1 MDIFPGGAEAGLFEA
16 FTAPDTNRLLFL
28 ERLLKAKDIPCT
40 VVELAGRAH
49 IAVRFGKGAYHPF
62 FQTTTLIAHYDRD
75 EGPPPSPGANDNS
88 AACFLLVE
96 LAEKLL
102 TRENHNIM
110 ILFTGGEEAGKQG
123 VARQGA
129 FALGTGLR
137 RLNQTAGRV
146 FVLDACGRGDTLILS
161 AVAPPGGS
169 VLHRRKIRAF
179 YKDLEELRAEAAVLA
194 QKSCPG
200 RWLSLPT
207 PYSDNAGLLAAGIPA
222 QLITVLPREEAETL
236 LRTAGG
242 IPGEQFRR
250 LLLAFRD
257 TGNGAVPQTWRMMH
271 TAQDTADTLTP
282 EAFTLMRSFLDAL
295 SRDKT
300 PV

>member
-110 ILFTGGEEAGKQG
+110 ILFIVEFIHRRGRSRETGHCA
-123 VARQGA
+123 A
-129 FALGTGLR
+129 R
-137 RLNQTAGRV
+137 RLCAGN
-146 FVLDACGRGDTLILS
+146 
-161 AVAPPGGS
+161 
-169 VLHRRKIRAF
+169 RAAQ
-179 YKDLEELRAEAAVLA
+179 AE
-194 QKSCPG
+194 
-200 RWLSLPT
+200 
-207 PYSDNAGLLAAGIPA
+207 SDSR
-222 QLITVLPREEAETL
+222 PRFCA
-236 LRTAGG
+236 
-242 IPGEQFRR
+242 
-250 LLLAFRD
+250 
-257 TGNGAVPQTWRMMH
+257 
-271 TAQDTADTLTP
+271 
-282 EAFTLMRSFLDAL
+282 
-295 SRDKT
+295 
-300 PV
+300 